1 MTALSLAKSVHI
13 EGYIEPAGVDMRS
26 QNPCLCGRFVG
37 IRLPVLAI
45 RVGEVPSSN
54 LGAPIFRLRGEPSTL
69 AICGGCSGYGGL
81 GCLVMLMYW
90 AAAPLCLPNSSR

>member
-1 MTALSLAKSVHI
+1 MTALLLAKSVHI

-54 LGAPIFRLRGEPSTL
+54 LGAPIIKSPANAGVFVGKALRFIGQ
-69 AICGGCSGYGGL
+69 
-81 GCLVMLMYW
+81 
-90 AAAPLCLPNSSR
+90 